1 MFFTLEKV
9 MFYQEHHQTLFLIN
23 LTEKKEG
30 KKIQVFDQNHV
41 LTPLQKMQIFN
52 FQLSTYL

>member
-23 LTEKKEG
+23 LTEKKGG
-30 KKIQVFDQNHV
+30 KKTKNQNHE
-41 LTPLQKMQIFN
+41 LTPLQKIQIF
-52 FQLSTYL
+52 QLPIINLFVG

>member
-1 MFFTLEKV
+1 MFFILEKV

-30 KKIQVFDQNHV
+30 KKTFDQNHV
-41 LTPLQKMQIFN
+41 LTPLEKMQIF
-52 FQLSTYL
+52 QLPIINLFVG